1 MKLNQLTELWLK
13 SLDLG
18 FDSSYNE
25 YNYKQ
30 TVHISHCIENIHWS
44 IEVSFA
50 GSDLYDWSFI
60 RVIYLG
66 ESRHMECFSLSDAE
80 SVMPTDLFQLIAQ
93 FYRKK

>member
-1 MKLNQLTELWLK
+1 MKLNELTELWLK

-18 FDSSYNE
+18 FDSSCNE
-25 YNYKQ
+25 CSYKQ
-30 TVHISHCIENIHWS
+30 TLNISHRRENIHWG

-60 RVIYLG
+60 RVTYLS
-66 ESRHMECFSLSDAE
+66 ESKHMECFSLSDAE
-80 SVMPTDLFQLIAQ
+80 AVMPSDLFQLIAQ